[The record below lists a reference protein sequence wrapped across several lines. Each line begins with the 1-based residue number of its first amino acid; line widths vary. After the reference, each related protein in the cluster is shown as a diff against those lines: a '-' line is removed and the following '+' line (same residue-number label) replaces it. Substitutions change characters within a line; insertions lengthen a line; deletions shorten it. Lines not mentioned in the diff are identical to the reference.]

1 VTPVGDIEVEV
12 VFRIAVRGRAS
23 DLAGLLEALNKT
35 RAVVMWLVEAATRME
50 DADQRNVTTTVGGHS
65 G

>member
-1 VTPVGDIEVEV
+1 MTPVGDIEVEI

-23 DLAGLLEALNKT
+23 DLARLLEALNEA
-35 RAVVMWLVEAATRME
+35 RVVMMCLVENATRME
-50 DADQRNVTTTVGGHS
+50 DADRRNVTTTVGGHS

>member
-1 VTPVGDIEVEV
+1 MTPVGDIEIEL

-23 DLAGLLEALNKT
+23 DLSRLLQAMNKAD
-35 RAVVMWLVEAATRME
+35 AVVMCLVEKPAPHEEERQTNMTAIS
-50 DADQRNVTTTVGGHS
+50 GGLA